1 MRQMRLLIFKII
13 TASIVLLLLNACS
26 TTIIDK
32 KTAGLGNPQH
42 VYHAIYPASIWSNL
56 SKDSR
61 LPDETTENPR
71 VLEQI
76 NAYVNNPKVLFRIM
90 DQSRPYLY
98 YIYQQVKARN
108 LPAEIALLPM
118 LESSYNPFIYSHVGA
133 AGIWQIMPSTAS
145 GYGLKID
152 WWYDGR
158 RDIIASTGAAL
169 DYLTYLNNLFN
180 GDWLLT
186 FAAYDAGE
194 GTIAAAI
201 RRNQAAGLSTDFWN
215 LNLPNE
221 AQNYVPKLLALA
233 TIIKHA
239 NDYPINLPEIPNE
252 PYLAAIAVSSQINL
266 DKAADMANID
276 PALLRHLNP
285 GFSRST
291 TDPNLPTLLLLPIDN
306 AANFQTQL
314 DQMPDTQKITWI
326 QHTVEDNDTLFK
338 IAKRY
343 KTTPEVLRQTN
354 HLMHD
359 QLRLGQVIL
368 IPSNNKDLASSA
380 LQGASAA
387 ASSTEIPS
395 LPELKVINYTV
406 LQNDTVNSVAKKFHV
421 TPNQLRFWNGLK
433 RDMNLTAGQSITIW
447 PPKEHKL
454 PVRRLHTTHTKHAN
468 HTSLQKKSTQT
479 PIHHKKSKNI
489 RRHQ

>member
-1 MRQMRLLIFKII
+1 MRQMRLLILKIMV
-13 TASIVLLLLNACS
+13 ASIVLLLLSACS
-26 TTIIDK
+26 SVVVDK

-42 VYHAIYPASIWSNL
+42 IYHAIYPASIWSNL
-56 SKDSR
+56 SKDFR
-61 LPDETTENPR
+61 LPDETPENPR
-71 VLEQI
+71 VREQI
-76 NAYVNNPKVLFRIM
+76 NWYLNNPKVLARIM

-133 AGIWQIMPSTAS
+133 AGIWQMMPSTAS

-194 GTIAAAI
+194 GTVNAAI
-201 RRNQAAGLSTDFWN
+201 KRNQAAGLDTDFWN
-215 LNLPNE
+215 LPLPSE

-233 TIIKHA
+233 TLIKHA
-239 NDYPINLPEIPNE
+239 NNYPIDLPDVPDE
-252 PYLAAIAVSSQINL
+252 PYLAAITVSSQIDL

-285 GFSRST
+285 GFSRGA

-306 AANFQTQL
+306 AASFQSEL
-314 DQMPDTQKITWI
+314 DQMPDAQKIAWV
-326 QHTVEDNDTLFK
+326 QHTVEGNDTLFN

-359 QLRLGQVIL
+359 QLRLGQIIL
-368 IPSNNKDLASSA
+368 IPSDNKNLANSV
-380 LQGASAA
+380 LTGAAA
-387 ASSTEIPS
+387 ASSTEIPK
-395 LPELKVINYTV
+395 LPEIKVINYTV
-406 LQNDTVNSVAKKFHV
+406 LRGDTINSVSRKFHI

-433 RDMNLTAGQSITIW
+433 RDMDLTVGQSITIW
-447 PPKEHKL
+447 PPKERKIPAHHSHVARVKY
-454 PVRRLHTTHTKHAN
+454 AN
-468 HTSLQKKSTQT
+468 HTLHKKPTRT
-479 PIHHKKSKNI
+479 PIHHKQTI
-489 RRHQ
+489 RQSS